1 MKMRKTYKIAI
12 KQNIVKM
19 MQIYKYEMKEVI
31 KLKTFMKK
39 DKNAIKI
46 ITKAEIQAIVM
57 KTDYMIVMNITIKGV
72 VQRLIVK
79 KNDVTQTK
87 IIKKITKEVI
97 VTIKEKFKE
106 KMNIKDG

>member
-1 MKMRKTYKIAI
+1 MKMRKPYKIAI

-31 KLKTFMKK
+31 KSKTFMKK

-46 ITKAEIQAIVM
+46 ITEAEIQAIVM

-97 VTIKEKFKE
+97 VTMKEKFKE
-106 KMNIKDG
+106 IMNIKEG